1 MKKNNKSLINLST
14 EANKVDKNI
23 IAYLTNIWL
32 WHKNFDTNFTISWK
46 DRPDLAIKDKFDK
59 YCIIFE
65 NKKDFKDLHWAKNQ
79 GLKYLEQLKNL
90 NLLSNKILLIRTNM
104 STFHVDEYEIKD
116 KEIVWV
122 KDITNIDI
130 IEDIKIDLIK
140 KYTHPQKE
148 EEVKLLSTDKQE
160 LKKTF
165 DLINNFLRDKGLW
178 KDQRLHITM
187 AILFLK
193 LIKENSDLLENI
205 EEGDPKKDL
214 LNQLNNIKFN
224 ITEINIINVFDAV
237 NKVYNKE
244 FHFDMEQYKNK
255 NILTW
260 LFDIANK
267 LNLSNYDLDI
277 KWEAFEYFINYWNT
291 SSDMGEYFTPRHLVR
306 FMVMLLD
313 EAFIYNREQLFG
325 KTYFDP
331 TCWTGGFLIEI
342 FKHLKNELKNTKKD
356 TPENT
361 KKLKEKS
368 VYGNELNLRSSEI
381 AKMNMILTW
390 DWHSNINQWDF
401 IDFKDGWKNE
411 YDVSIWNPPFWNNRE
426 WEFVDWFLKDVK
438 IGWYSI
444 FLVPEGVLFKADK
457 NFVEIRKTLV
467 NKGKLLKVI
476 SLPQWVFLP
485 YAWVKTDIIFWKN
498 ESQIQDYNIEFIDI
512 KNDGFSLDANR
523 KELKNSD
530 LIDYFENKQKLIN
543 NWQIW
548 IVNSSQIYDKTKLNE
563 LELEKSKL
571 ELDTKESIK
580 KLDIMK
586 KQLKQ
591 IDNKVE
597 KEQKEIKIKEFL
609 EKTENI
615 KKQTKKISEK
625 LKWFDLSLV
634 VNRYKIQK
642 EINKNIN
649 YESFIDL
656 VEYLPKSKKQASEW
670 KEIWKYPFF
679 TSSEIQ
685 SKWVDEFDYE
695 KECLIIWDWW
705 KASINISKEFSANSH
720 NYIIQAI
727 PWKIINKY
735 LYFLLKYNLDILEA
749 WFKWAWIKNISKE
762 YLNNIQ
768 IPISSIEYQEEIVK
782 QIEWY
787 EKIIN
792 WAKQVIETCK
802 PEIEIKEEWDFVE
815 IWEVCEIITDWTH
828 QTPNYTDSWI
838 IFLSSKDVISQKI
851 DWQNTKFVSLE
862 DHNKY
867 IKSVKPQVDDVLLSK
882 NWVNSWISA
891 LVDKDIDFS
900 IYVSIALLRPIKNL
914 ITPKYLSKIINTEN
928 TLNKFKWRFKWIWV
942 PNLHLW
948 EIKEVKI
955 PLPSL
960 EEQEKI
966 VEELEKEQTLVN
978 ANKELI
984 KIFEDKIKN
993 IVQKIWNWE

>member
-1 MKKNNKSLINLST
+1 
-14 EANKVDKNI
+14 
-23 IAYLTNIWL
+23 
-32 WHKNFDTNFTISWK
+32 
-46 DRPDLAIKDKFDK
+46 
-59 YCIIFE
+59 
-65 NKKDFKDLHWAKNQ
+65 
-79 GLKYLEQLKNL
+79 
-90 NLLSNKILLIRTNM
+90 
-104 STFHVDEYEIKD
+104 
-116 KEIVWV
+116 
-122 KDITNIDI
+122 
-130 IEDIKIDLIK
+130 
-140 KYTHPQKE
+140 
-148 EEVKLLSTDKQE
+148 
-160 LKKTF
+160 
-165 DLINNFLRDKGLW
+165 
-178 KDQRLHITM
+178 
-187 AILFLK
+187 
-193 LIKENSDLLENI
+193 
-205 EEGDPKKDL
+205 
-214 LNQLNNIKFN
+214 
-224 ITEINIINVFDAV
+224 
-237 NKVYNKE
+237 
-244 FHFDMEQYKNK
+244 
-255 NILTW
+255 
-260 LFDIANK
+260 
-267 LNLSNYDLDI
+267 
-277 KWEAFEYFINYWNT
+277 
-291 SSDMGEYFTPRHLVR
+291 
-306 FMVMLLD
+306 
-313 EAFIYNREQLFG
+313 
-325 KTYFDP
+325 
-331 TCWTGGFLIEI
+331 
-342 FKHLKNELKNTKKD
+342 
-356 TPENT
+356 
-361 KKLKEKS
+361 
-368 VYGNELNLRSSEI
+368 
-381 AKMNMILTW
+381 
-390 DWHSNINQWDF
+390 
-401 IDFKDGWKNE
+401 
-411 YDVSIWNPPFWNNRE
+411 
-426 WEFVDWFLKDVK
+426 
-438 IGWYSI
+438 
-444 FLVPEGVLFKADK
+444 
-457 NFVEIRKTLV
+457 
-467 NKGKLLKVI
+467 
-476 SLPQWVFLP
+476 
-485 YAWVKTDIIFWKN
+485 
-498 ESQIQDYNIEFIDI
+498 
-512 KNDGFSLDANR
+512 
-523 KELKNSD
+523 
-530 LIDYFENKQKLIN
+530 
-543 NWQIW
+543 
-548 IVNSSQIYDKTKLNE
+548 
-563 LELEKSKL
+563 
-571 ELDTKESIK
+571 
-580 KLDIMK
+580 
-586 KQLKQ
+586 
-591 IDNKVE
+591 
-597 KEQKEIKIKEFL
+597 
-609 EKTENI
+609 
-615 KKQTKKISEK
+615 
-625 LKWFDLSLV
+625 LV